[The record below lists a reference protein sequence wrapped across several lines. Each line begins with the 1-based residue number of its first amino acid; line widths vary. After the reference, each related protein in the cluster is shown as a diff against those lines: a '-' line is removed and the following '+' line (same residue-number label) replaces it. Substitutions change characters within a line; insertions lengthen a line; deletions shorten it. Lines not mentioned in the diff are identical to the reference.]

1 MVSVVGNRPDT
12 MVTVVMMVVAVVVI
26 RIVDG
31 LSLCHGVAFRAPLE
45 DNVEVWVVVM
55 PAVVPTV
62 VMVVVTEE
70 PVMVVAV
77 VMVVMS
83 VRICAAFHQLDGIPV
98 NRQ

>member
-12 MVTVVMMVVAVVVI
+12 MVTVVMMVVAVVLI

-31 LSLCHGVAFRAPLE
+31 LSLCYGVVFRSPLE
-45 DNVEVWVVVM
+45 DNVEVRVVM

-83 VRICAAFHQLDGIPV
+83 VRICASFHQLDGTPV
-98 NRQ
+98 NGQ